1 MVNLPEQTLHVP
13 AHDATIHFDIDAY
26 KKECL
31 INGYDDI
38 DFLVSQKPAIE
49 AYEQNRTW
57 SW

>member
-1 MVNLPEQTLHVP
+1 MVNLPEQTLHMP

-57 SW
+57 NW

>member
-1 MVNLPEQTLHVP
+1 MNLPEQTLHVP

-49 AYEQNRTW
+49 AYEQNRIW
-57 SW
+57 NW